1 MMNTKENQQPKRTSL
16 SSEGEFPSEI
26 APVVTNQVTHHKL
39 EILRRKE
46 DLLEEILS
54 RENMQRAWKQVRKNK
69 GAAGIDGLSIEDT
82 EKALKTEWLRIKESL
97 LNGSYKPTPVKE
109 VRIPKPAGGE
119 RKLGIPIVKDRLI
132 QQAIAQTLM
141 KYIDESFEDTSYG
154 FRPGRSAKQAVLE
167 ARKHAFRGW
176 EVIIDIDL
184 EAFFDTINQ
193 DRLMSELKKKIS
205 DQRVLNLIRR
215 YLNSGIMTTLGR
227 EEKAEGVPQGG
238 PLSPLLSNI
247 YLDALDK
254 EVTKR
259 GHKYV
264 RYADDCKIF
273 VRTERAGKR
282 VKESIRKFIEK
293 KLKLRVNEKKSGVS
307 KDGQILG
314 FVVSKRSIEIMPKAL
329 KRFKDKIRELTPIR
343 GGKSIVSVLET
354 LAPVIRGWGE
364 YFKIQTRKSSFK
376 GIDAWIR
383 RRVRALIYQSY
394 KNGSTRY
401 RAFRRERMSH
411 HVAFTCAHANY
422 GPWSM
427 AMCKPMR
434 IIFSDKKL
442 KEMGLISL
450 AALFYDDGKMRKL
463 QQMGCIP

>member
-16 SSEGEFPSEI
+16 SRKGESPSEI
-26 APVVTNQVTHHKL
+26 APVAIDLVTHHKL

-54 RENMQRAWKQVRKNK
+54 RKNMQRAWNQVCRNK
-69 GAAGIDGLSIEDT
+69 GAAGTDGLSIEDT
-82 EKALKTEWLRIKESL
+82 EKVLKTEWPRIKESL

-109 VRIPKPAGGE
+109 VRIPKPNGGE

-141 KYIDESFEDTSYG
+141 KYIDDSFEDTSYG
-154 FRPGRSAKQAVLE
+154 FRPGRSAKQAVLQ
-167 ARKHAFRGW
+167 ARKHAVGGY

-193 DRLMSELKKKIS
+193 DRLMSELKKKIG

-227 EEKAEGVPQGG
+227 EERAEGVPQGG

-254 EVTKR
+254 EAARR

-264 RYADDCKIF
+264 RYADDCKIL

-282 VKESIRKFIEK
+282 VMESIRKFIEK
-293 KLKLRVNEKKSGVS
+293 KLKLRVNEEKSGVR
-307 KDGQILG
+307 KEGQILG
-314 FVVSKRSIEIMPKAL
+314 FVVSKRSLEIMPKAL
-329 KRFKDKIRELTPIR
+329 RRFKDKIRDLTPIR
-343 GGKSIVSVLET
+343 GGRSVESILEA

-383 RRVRALIYQSY
+383 RRIRALIYQSY

-401 RAFRRERMSH
+401 RAFRREGIGH

-427 AMCKPMR
+427 ALCKPMR
-434 IIFSDKKL
+434 IIFSEEKL
-442 KEMGLISL
+442 KDMGLISL
-450 AALFYDDGKMRKL
+450 AALFCVDWKMHKL
-463 QQMGCIP
+463 QLMGCIP